1 VDDIKALPVAALSRR
16 CDPAV
21 FRFANT
27 AELEDGE
34 AVAGQARATAAL
46 EFGMAVAGEGYNV
59 FVMGPSGSGKRTL
72 VQQTLAARAKQAP
85 APSDWVYVNNFAAP
99 HRPMAI
105 ELPAG
110 HGAELCAAMGRLVE
124 ELRTA
129 IPAVFESEEYTNR
142 VEQIDAEF
150 SQRHERAIAEIGK
163 DAAREKIALL
173 RTPSGFTF
181 APLKEGEVISAED
194 FNQLAEKDRGRI
206 AETVAQL
213 QQRLEKTIREV
224 LRWRKER
231 NERVRQLNRDM
242 TMLAVGQHVDEL
254 IERHAGAP
262 NVIEYLRAVKADVL
276 ENAEDF
282 RRAEPGAISIPGFA
296 GAGRDAELRRYAVNV
311 LVERQPGDGAPLVL
325 LDHPAYARLVGRIEH
340 MQHFGTLVTDFTL
353 IKAGALHRAN
363 GGYLVVDALKI
374 LTQPFAWEAL
384 KRALTR
390 GETRFEP
397 IGELWGVGTA
407 ESLDPDPIPL
417 RVKVVMTGERHLYY
431 LLQAFDPDFRRLF
444 HVVADFEESLDRDR
458 GSEDELARM
467 IAGAA
472 RREKLLPLEPAAV
485 ARMIDHA
492 SRWAGDA
499 RKVSIEVAAITRLA
513 READFLARGAGR
525 AAIGDADIDAALE
538 GQRKREDRVKR
549 RLHEAIARGT
559 VLIDTDGAKP
569 GQVNALS
576 VIQLGEFPF
585 AIPTRVTATTRVG
598 DGQVIDIQ
606 REVELGGAIHS
617 KGVLTLSQFLA
628 ARFSGK
634 RPHALA
640 ASLVFEQTYSEV
652 EGDSASLAEL
662 CALLSSLSGLPI
674 RQSLA
679 VTGSVNQ
686 LGEVQ
691 AIGGVNEKVEG
702 FFDVCVGRGLSGTQ
716 GVIIPAANVEHLML
730 REDVVAAAASGKFRV
745 YAVRTVD
752 EAIELLTGV
761 PAGTPELAGEPQPQ
775 TVNGRVAQRLHEYSA
790 LRRAPASVP
799 RVSLRRRRPQSNG
812 RS

>member
-1 VDDIKALPVAALSRR
+1 MTEHGKALPATALSRR
-16 CDPAV
+16 CDPAA
-21 FRFANT
+21 FRFRTT
-27 AELEDGE
+27 AELGDGG
-34 AVAGQARATAAL
+34 AVAGQARVAAAL
-46 EFGMAVAGEGYNV
+46 EFGMAVPGEGYNV
-59 FVMGPSGSGKRTL
+59 FVMGPAGSGKRTL
-72 VQQTLAARAKQAP
+72 VQETLAARAKREP
-85 APSDWVYVNNFAAP
+85 APSDWVYVNNFGAP
-99 HRPMAI
+99 HRPTAI

-110 HGAELCAAMGRLVE
+110 RGAELRADMGRLVE

-142 VEQIDAEF
+142 IEQIDAEF
-150 SQRHERAIAEIGK
+150 NQRHERAIAEIGK
-163 DAAREKIALL
+163 DAARERIALL

-181 APLKEGEVISAED
+181 APLKDGEVISAED
-194 FNQLAEKDRGRI
+194 FNQLSEKEREHI
-206 AETVAQL
+206 AEIVAQL

-242 TMLAVGQHVDEL
+242 TILAVGAHVDEL
-254 IERHAGAP
+254 MERHAGVP
-262 NVIEYLRAVKADVL
+262 KVIEYLQAVKADVL

-282 RRAEPGAISIPGFA
+282 RRAEPGAIAIPGLA
-296 GAGRDAELRRYAVNV
+296 GAGREAELRRYAVNV
-311 LVERQPGDGAPLVL
+311 LVEHAAGDGAPLVL
-325 LDHPAYARLVGRIEH
+325 LDHPTYSRLAGRIEH

-353 IKAGALHRAN
+353 IKPGALHRAN

-390 GETRFEP
+390 GETRIEP
-397 IGELWGVGTA
+397 IGELWGFGTA
-407 ESLDPDPIPL
+407 ESLDPDPVPL

-431 LLQAFDPDFRRLF
+431 LLQAYDPDFRRLF

-458 GSEDELARM
+458 ESEEELARM

-472 RREKLLPLEPAAV
+472 RREKLLPLESAAV
-485 ARMIDHA
+485 ARVIDHA

-499 RKVSIEVAAITRLA
+499 RKVSTEAAAITRLT
-513 READFLARGAGR
+513 READFLAR
-525 AAIGDADIDAALE
+525 AAARDAISGADIDAAVD
-538 GQRKREDRVKR
+538 GQRRREDRVKR
-549 RLHEAIARGT
+549 RLQEAIARGT
-559 VLIDTDGAKP
+559 VLIDTDGAKV

-585 AIPTRVTATTRVG
+585 AVPTRVTATTRVG

-606 REVELGGAIHS
+606 REVDLGGAIHS

-628 ARFSGK
+628 ARYSAR
-634 RPHALA
+634 RPHSLA
-640 ASLVFEQTYSEV
+640 ASLVFEQTYGQV

-679 VTGSVNQ
+679 LTGSVNQ

-691 AIGGVNEKVEG
+691 AIGGVNEKIEG
-702 FFDVCVGRGLSGTQ
+702 FFDVCAGRGLSGSQ
-716 GVIIPAANVEHLML
+716 GVVIPASNAEHLML
-730 REDVVAAAASGKFRV
+730 REDVIAAVAAGKFRV
-745 YAVRTVD
+745 FAVRAVD

-761 PAGTPELAGEPQPQ
+761 PAGTPDPAGDPQS
-775 TVNGRVAQRLHEYSA
+775 VNGRVAARLQEYST
-790 LRRAPASVP
+790 LRRGPPAAA
-799 RVSLRRRRPQSNG
+799 RVGARRRRTQQDG
-812 RS
+812 R

>member
-1 VDDIKALPVAALSRR
+1 MSDDSKALPVTALSRR
-16 CDPAV
+16 CDPAA
-21 FRFANT
+21 FRFATT
-27 AELEDGE
+27 AELAEGGT
-34 AVAGQARATAAL
+34 VAGQARAASAL

-59 FVMGPSGSGKRTL
+59 FVMGPAGSGKRTL
-72 VQQTLAARAKQAP
+72 VQETLTARAKAAP

-99 HRPMAI
+99 HRPAAI

-110 HGAELCAAMGRLVE
+110 RGAELRADMARLVE
-124 ELRTA
+124 ELRSA

-150 SQRHERAIAEIGK
+150 NQRHERAISEIGK
-163 DAAREKIALL
+163 DAARERIALL

-181 APLKEGEVISAED
+181 APLKDGEVISADD
-194 FNQLAEKDRGRI
+194 FNQLPDKEKERI

-254 IERHAGAP
+254 MERHAGVP
-262 NVIEYLRAVKADVL
+262 RVTEYLQAVKADVL

-282 RRAEPGAISIPGFA
+282 RRPEHGAMAIPGLA
-296 GAGRDAELRRYAVNV
+296 GPGRDAELRRYAVNV
-311 LVERQPGDGAPLVL
+311 LVEHRHEDGAPLVL
-325 LDHPAYARLVGRIEH
+325 LDHPTHSRLVGRIEH
-340 MQHFGTLVTDFTL
+340 TQHFGTLVTDFTL
-353 IKAGALHRAN
+353 IKPGALHRAN
-363 GGYLVVDALKI
+363 GGYLVVDAYKI
-374 LTQPFAWEAL
+374 LTQPFAWDAL

-390 GETRFEP
+390 GEARIEP
-397 IGELWGVGTA
+397 IGELWGFGTA

-417 RVKVVMTGERHLYY
+417 RVKVVVTGERYVYY
-431 LLQAFDPDFRRLF
+431 LLQAYDPDFRRLF

-458 GSEDELARM
+458 GTEQELAHM

-472 RREKLLPLEPAAV
+472 RREKLLPLEPAGV
-485 ARMIDHA
+485 ARVIDHA
-492 SRWAGDA
+492 SRWAGDS
-499 RKVSIEVAAITRLA
+499 RKVSTEAAAITRLV

-525 AAIGDADIDAALE
+525 AAIAGADVDAALE
-538 GQRKREDRVKR
+538 GQRRREDRVKR

-559 VLIDTDGAKP
+559 VLIDTDGAKV

-585 AIPTRVTATTRVG
+585 AVPTRVTATTRVG

-628 ARFSGK
+628 ARYSAR
-634 RPHALA
+634 RPLSLA
-640 ASLVFEQTYSEV
+640 ASLVFEQTYSQV

-679 VTGSVNQ
+679 LTGSVNQ

-691 AIGGVNEKVEG
+691 AIGGVNEKIEG
-702 FFDVCVGRGLSGTQ
+702 FFDVCAGRGLSGSQ
-716 GVIIPAANVEHLML
+716 GVVIPASNAEHLML
-730 REDVVAAAASGKFRV
+730 REDVIAAVAAGKFRV
-745 YAVRTVD
+745 FAVRAVD

-761 PAGTPELAGEPQPQ
+761 PAGTPDPAGDPQS
-775 TVNGRVAQRLHEYSA
+775 VNGRVAARLQEYST
-790 LRRAPASVP
+790 LRRGPPAAA
-799 RVSLRRRRPQSNG
+799 RVGARRRRTQQDG
-812 RS
+812 R